1 MANNNQIELVVTVEV
16 DRANKSIKA
25 VNASLSSMEA
35 AATKSAR
42 GASQGIDGMTT
53 SMVKGATA
61 GNLLAEG
68 IKTALG
74 WLKEMTLE
82 VAKYAA
88 RTEVMSVVTNKLAEV
103 NGHSAQFVGM
113 LVDRIKQLGITT
125 QESHG
130 VVQRM
135 IFAEL
140 DLAKATELARVAQDA
155 AVISNTDSSQSL
167 ENIILGITT
176 GQTRLLHTMGLQVS
190 LEQTIQEEEKKLGRS
205 ISETEKRSAMLNKVL
220 QEGVK
225 IRGSYEAAME
235 KVGKQMTSLPR
246 YFAEA
251 KNAIGEQFLPEMRKV
266 IDGLKELAVW
276 LKDNAALVRDIAKA
290 VAAAAAMIAAAAL
303 ATKIAEIGAALGSLA
318 AFAAANPIG
327 LIAAGFVAA
336 GAIIYSEWRKMEQ
349 PFREMDLAYQKW
361 LTGQI
366 TGAKTGAD
374 LKSATDKVEKSFAAG
389 AITAKEYAQA
399 MDMLDAAQARVYKW
413 GSIADFSKNL
423 GLDIKIPDPKAEAA
437 AAAALAE
444 ATRKEQ
450 ISNEKAFRDRALEAA
465 KAGLTGFAKD
475 VSDVNAEIGKRTVM
489 VDDRGVSHPVAL
501 TKKAWAS
508 IIEEIRYKFD
518 AFKQK
523 FAKDN
528 REHLAEYLKGEEEA
542 AEKRREWESRLHQQ
556 RLQNDVDVA
565 SRNLENLRD
574 AYAFQEQ
581 RAGFERDAR
590 LRQLEGSDAQT
601 LQQKVAV
608 EQQKAAIE
616 IDYLQKVHEVKR
628 ALYDMDTRR
637 MLLEEELTLT
647 RLKYKAEEIK
657 ARIAE
662 LTEQRRVIREQG
674 DEAND
679 AAIQAARD
687 NATKRTTQLVREH
700 NRQIFD
706 SLKQQAGG
714 VFDALLTKSQSV
726 WKAIANSFKTAILTA
741 IKEVVTSR
749 VAAMLM
755 QMFTGQKVSFAGGG
769 AGLGGSGGMLSGL
782 GGLLGIGAVPVLGGM
797 TGGWT
802 PGSVAPPGGMAVVGG
817 GGMTQQQ
824 AAQII
829 LGTAAGG
836 GGGAAGGGGGVTSK
850 AGVGILANLKQSI
863 SGWKDLLTNLGN
875 IGFKPERWSMDEA
888 GNMTKLANAK
898 GVGGMKGGAMLT
910 AGAMLAMD
918 GLRRGGKLGVAET
931 TGGGALIGA
940 KFGGPLGAAIGAIA
954 GFAAGMVRLF
964 VKGAV
969 EKARDKIKNLYG
981 VDISDKAVLRQI
993 VDIAKQSYGG
1003 NLDMAI
1009 RTAQV
1014 RDLIQLYAMS
1024 TGQQTKGMPA
1034 QVHPLDIVQSGGS
1047 LYQSPGYSNGTAL
1060 PGMGGLPALDS
1071 IGGGV
1076 ASGASPL
1083 VIQLDGPATTSLLR
1097 GEAVQAIASNP
1108 RVVQSAVMSASKS
1121 NAGRRELTS
1130 LQLSPGLVT
1139 S

>member
-190 LEQTIQEEEKKLGRS
+190 LEQTIQEEEKKLGRA
-205 ISETEKRSAMLNKVL
+205 ISETEKRSAVLNKVL

-276 LKDNAALVRDIAKA
+276 LKDNAALVGDIAKG

-303 ATKIAEIGAALGSLA
+303 ATKIAEIGTALGSLA

-423 GLDIKIPDPKAEAA
+423 GLDIKIPDPKAGAA

-444 ATRKEQ
+444 MTRKEQ

-465 KAGLTGFAKD
+465 KSGLTGFAKD

-489 VDDRGVSHPVAL
+489 VDERGVSHPVAL

-542 AEKRREWESRLHQQ
+542 AEKRREWESRLYQQ

-565 SRNLENLRD
+565 NRNLDHLRD
-574 AYAFQEQ
+574 VYAFEEQ
-581 RAGFERDAR
+581 RAGLERDAR
-590 LRQLEGSDAQT
+590 LRQVEGADAQT

-608 EQQKAAIE
+608 EQQKATIE

-637 MLLEEELTLT
+637 MLLEEELALT
-647 RLKYKAEEIK
+647 RLKYKADEIK

-662 LTEQRRVIREQG
+662 LTEQRRVIRDQG

-687 NATKRTTQLVREH
+687 NAANRTTQLVREH

-769 AGLGGSGGMLSGL
+769 AGLGGSGGMLGGL
-782 GGLLGIGAVPVLGGM
+782 GGWLGMGAVPVFGGG
-797 TGGWT
+797 GGWT
-802 PGSVAPPGGMAVVGG
+802 PGAQTPPGGMAFG

-824 AAQII
+824 AAQVI
-829 LGTAAGG
+829 L
-836 GGGAAGGGGGVTSK
+836 GGGAAGAGAGSGGVTSK
-850 AGVGILANLKQSI
+850 AGVGMLGNLKQSI
-863 SGWKDLLTNLGN
+863 AGWKDLLTSLGN

-898 GVGGMKGGAMLT
+898 GVGGMKGGAMLA

-918 GLRRGGKLGVAET
+918 GLRRGGKIGVAET

-954 GFAAGMVRLF
+954 GFAAGMARLF
-964 VKGAV
+964 IKGAV

-981 VDISDKAVLRQI
+981 VDISDKAVLQQI
-993 VDIAKQSYGG
+993 VDTARQSYGG

-1009 RTAQV
+1009 RTQQV

-1047 LYQSPGYSNGTAL
+1047 LYQSPGYSNGTAV
-1060 PGMGGLPALDS
+1060 PGMGGLPTLDR

-1083 VIQLDGPATTSLLR
+1083 FIQLDGPATTSLLR